1 MSFQNSL
8 MEVFSN
14 SGLNYHCCFLTAGIN
29 IVAVFK
35 NSEQSFEIFDS
46 HLKGFYGI
54 PHSCGKCTLLST
66 EGLESLVSYLQVPCS
81 DVGVVSFEIIKCF
94 NQ

>member
-1 MSFQNSL
+1 MSLQNSL

-29 IVAVFK
+29 TVAVFK

-46 HLKGFYGI
+46 FKRFLWHTPFMWEMYFAE
-54 PHSCGKCTLLST
+54 H
-66 EGLESLVSYLQVPCS
+66 
-81 DVGVVSFEIIKCF
+81 
-94 NQ
+94 